1 MAVTTA
7 AAGHRLSRRSFS
19 PFSGVLVPALTPFA
33 EDLAVDRE
41 ALLGFCRWQL
51 EEGAD
56 GLAIFGTTSEANSL
70 SLAERLA
77 LLEFLTDRGIPASR
91 LMPGTGA
98 CSLPE
103 AVELTRAAIRTGAP
117 GVLLLPP
124 FYYKNVPEDGVF
136 TYYAEVIERV
146 GESRLKVFLYHIPQ
160 MSGVAITPTL
170 VARLIAA
177 YGSVI
182 AGLKDSSGS
191 WESTAG
197 FLREFPDLA
206 VFPASERFLLQGL
219 AAGAAGCIS
228 ATANFQ
234 TANIR
239 RLIDAA
245 GSGTEGP
252 LNDRV
257 SRIRAVFEKFP
268 LIPGLKAAI
277 AQHLNHAGWRRTRPP
292 LAPLPESQAPELL
305 KALAA
310 AG

>member
-7 AAGHRLSRRSFS
+7 AAGHKLSRRSFS

-146 GESRLKVFLYHIPQ
+146 GESRLKIFLYHIPQ

-234 TANIR
+234 AANIR

-245 GSGTEGP
+245 GSGTEDP

-277 AQHLNHAGWRRTRPP
+277 AQRLSHAGWRRTRPP